1 MTDVYRLAAV
11 SGLLLSVAAGCLD
24 PAMFKSQPQ
33 SKPKETS
40 GQAAPAAAPA
50 AAAPSFPQDNT
61 QLYDKKKL
69 MAENPAL
76 VETENHIRATDPL
89 SAAGQAY
96 FAIGSQAQVLALE
109 HSINLY
115 KAEHDKPPTFAEFEG
130 MIRQNGVK
138 LKGLYRWQVY
148 AYDQST
154 GELSILEDR
163 DMKKREYEKAGLKF
177 EG

>member
-1 MTDVYRLAAV
+1 M
-11 SGLLLSVAAGCLD
+11 LLLMAAGCLD
-24 PAMFKSQPQ
+24 PAMFKS
-33 SKPKETS
+33 KPKPKATAAS
-40 GQAAPAAAPA
+40 GQAAPVAPAAAP
-50 AAAPSFPQDNT
+50 AAPSFPQDNT

-69 MAENPAL
+69 LAENPAL

-115 KAEHDKPPTFAEFEG
+115 KAEHDKAPTFADFEG

-148 AYDQST
+148 AYDEST
-154 GELSILEDR
+154 GDLSILEDR
-163 DMKKREYEKAGLKF
+163 DMKKQEYEKAGLKF